1 MVFSQVSQC
10 LEKYLDMKEKT
21 AGYAP
26 VGQASISLTRPVP
39 EDGAELHR
47 LVADSPPLDP
57 NSLYCNLLQ
66 CSHFADTSVAA
77 RMDGQLVGFVS
88 GYRIPERPDTQF
100 VWQVVVSEAARGRG
114 LAKRMLHYLAE
125 QPGAVAEVPAVRFL
139 ETTITPDNEASWA
152 LFRSFARDF
161 GASVEESVL
170 FSRERHFGGSH
181 DDEVLLRI
189 GPLDQ
194 IVGSG
199 EV

>member
-1 MVFSQVSQC
+1 M
-10 LEKYLDMKEKT
+10 
-21 AGYAP
+21 
-26 VGQASISLTRPVP
+26 
-39 EDGAELHR
+39 
-47 LVADSPPLDP
+47 
-57 NSLYCNLLQ
+57 
-66 CSHFADTSVAA
+66 
-77 RMDGQLVGFVS
+77 
-88 GYRIPERPDTQF
+88 
-100 VWQVVVSEAARGRG
+100 
-114 LAKRMLHYLAE
+114 
-125 QPGAVAEVPAVRFL
+125 RFL

-161 GASVEESVL
+161 GAAVEESVL